1 MAANTKIW
9 EQEDVDVLD
18 EIDEIYNI
26 VVYNDDENE
35 FSWVIET
42 FMEILDHSSQQAE
55 QLAMQIHNKGRA
67 VVKSGSISVV
77 SLLTEALLDRG
88 LSAKIE

>member
-1 MAANTKIW
+1 MATNPKIW
-9 EQEDVDVLD
+9 EDEDVDVLD
-18 EIDEIYNI
+18 AIDEIYNI
-26 VVYNDDENE
+26 VVYNDDVNE
-35 FSWVIET
+35 FRWVIET

-55 QLAMQIHNKGRA
+55 QLAMQIDNKGRA
-67 VVKSGSISVV
+67 VVKSGSLSVV

>member
-1 MAANTKIW
+1 MATNPKIW
-9 EQEDVDVLD
+9 EQEDVEVLD

>member
-1 MAANTKIW
+1 MATNPRIW
-9 EQEDVDVLD
+9 EEEDVDVLD
-18 EIDEIYNI
+18 AIDEIYNI
-26 VVYNDDENE
+26 VVYNDDVNG
-35 FSWVIET
+35 FDWVIET

-55 QLAMQIHNKGRA
+55 QLAVQIDNKGRA
-67 VVKSGSISVV
+67 VVKSGSLSVV